1 MRRRFRWRILSPPAY
16 GPRTHSRSRSTL
28 PKTESSSSRVGRPT
42 ASTRPVP
49 LHPQAT
55 TVEVRAELLQ
65 NNCLPAAIAAEPAAK
80 VEDVISAVDRV
91 RRTPPTAPNGIL
103 LNGIVAP
110 ELPEPA
116 ERLRAALLAEYKEET

>member
-1 MRRRFRWRILSPPAY
+1 
-16 GPRTHSRSRSTL
+16 
-28 PKTESSSSRVGRPT
+28 
-42 ASTRPVP
+42 
-49 LHPQAT
+49 
-55 TVEVRAELLQ
+55 LQ